1 MLEHIYTRHVTHHVY
16 CIVYCSLQ
24 ELIVLY
30 VVQTLVH
37 LACTVL

>member
-1 MLEHIYTRHVTHHVY
+1 MIEHIYTRHVAHYVN
-16 CIVYCSLQ
+16 CIVHCSLQ
-24 ELIVLY
+24 ELVALY